1 MNERAGKL
9 VKNLSGEMTY
19 YSFRPCALPP
29 VPDVEIDSEMQQLL
43 IEAHRNIAI
52 LDGLS
57 DRIPNHDLFISMYV
71 RKEALV
77 SSQIEGTQCTIDDI
91 FDPSI
96 DENVN
101 ADVSDVV
108 NYVRAINY
116 AVERMKVFPLCNR
129 LIRDIHAVLMKS
141 VRGSDKTPGE
151 FRRSQNWIGGAGS
164 TLKNARYI
172 PPNYKDM
179 LKSMND
185 LERFINCE
193 DNMDPIIKSALIHY
207 QFESI
212 HPFLDGN
219 GRIGRLLITLF
230 LMKEGILSSPVL
242 YLSCYLKTNR
252 SEYYDRLSD
261 IRTNGSFEQWIKF
274 FLKGVSETAQD
285 ATAAIDKLNALHS
298 KNEAL
303 LPNARIKNFLG
314 HLENNPIITIPIA
327 AECLQCSRNTIANY
341 VKLMCDK
348 GILKPSSKTGK
359 TVIYSYEPYLSILRE
374 GTTLFPSR

>member
-116 AVERMKVFPLCNR
+116 AVERMKGFPLCNR
-129 LIRDIHAVLMKS
+129 LIRDTHAVLMKS
-141 VRGSDKTPGE
+141 VRGSEKTPGE
-151 FRRSQNWIGGAGS
+151 FRKSQNWIGGAGS

-185 LERFINCE
+185 LERFINRE

-242 YLSCYLKTNR
+242 YLSCYLKANR

-261 IRTNGSFEQWIKF
+261 IRNNGSFEQWIKF
-274 FLKGVSETAQD
+274 FLKGVAETAQD
-285 ATAAIDKLNALHS
+285 ATAAIDKLNALHN

-303 LPNARIKNFLG
+303 LPNARIKNFLA
-314 HLENNPIITIPIA
+314 HLESNPIITIPIA
-327 AECLQCSRNTIANY
+327 AECLQCSRNTMANY
-341 VKLMCDK
+341 VKFMCEK

-359 TVIYSYEPYLSILRE
+359 TVIYSYDSYLSILRE
-374 GTTLFPSR
+374 GTTLFSHR

>member
-29 VPDVEIDSEMQQLL
+29 VPDIEIDSEMQQLL
-43 IEAHRNIAI
+43 IEAHRKISV

-116 AVERMKVFPLCNR
+116 AVERMKGFPLCNR
-129 LIRDIHAVLMKS
+129 LIRDTHAVLMKS
-141 VRGSDKTPGE
+141 VRGSEKTPGE
-151 FRRSQNWIGGAGS
+151 FRKSQNWIGGAGS

-207 QFESI
+207 HFESI

-219 GRIGRLLITLF
+219 GRIGRLLVTLF

-242 YLSCYLKTNR
+242 YLSCYLKANR

-261 IRTNGSFEQWIKF
+261 IRNNGSFEQWIKF
-274 FLKGVSETAQD
+274 FLKGVAETAQD
-285 ATAAIDKLNALHS
+285 ATAAIDILNALHN

-303 LPNARIKNFLG
+303 LPNARIKNFLA
-314 HLENNPIITIPIA
+314 HLESNPIITIPIA
-327 AECLQCSRNTIANY
+327 AECLQCSRNTMANY
-341 VKLMCDK
+341 VKFMCEK

-359 TVIYSYEPYLSILRE
+359 TVIYSYDSYLSILRE
-374 GTTLFPSR
+374 GTTLFSHR

>member
-57 DRIPNHDLFISMYV
+57 DRIPNHNLFISMYV

-185 LERFINCE
+185 LERFINSE

-274 FLKGVSETAQD
+274 FLKGVAETAQD
-285 ATAAIDKLNALHS
+285 ATVAIDKLNALHN

-327 AECLQCSRNTIANY
+327 AECLQCSRNTMANY

>member
-29 VPDVEIDSEMQQLL
+29 VPDIEIDSEMQQLL
-43 IEAHRNIAI
+43 IEAHRKISV

-151 FRRSQNWIGGAGS
+151 FRKSQNWIGGAGS

-185 LERFINCE
+185 LERFINRE

-219 GRIGRLLITLF
+219 GRIGRLLVTLF

-242 YLSCYLKTNR
+242 YLSCYLKANR

-261 IRTNGSFEQWIKF
+261 IRNNGSFEQWIKF
-274 FLKGVSETAQD
+274 FLKGVAETAQD
-285 ATAAIDKLNALHS
+285 ATAAIDKLNALHN

-303 LPNARIKNFLG
+303 LPNARIKNFLA
-314 HLENNPIITIPIA
+314 HLESNPIITIPIA
-327 AECLQCSRNTIANY
+327 AECLQCSRNTMANY
-341 VKLMCDK
+341 VKFMCEK

-359 TVIYSYEPYLSILRE
+359 TVIYSYDSYLSILRE
-374 GTTLFPSR
+374 GTTLFSHR

>member
-116 AVERMKVFPLCNR
+116 AVERMKGFPLCNR

-151 FRRSQNWIGGAGS
+151 FRKSQNWIGGAGS

-185 LERFINCE
+185 LERFINRE

-274 FLKGVSETAQD
+274 FLKGVAETAQD
-285 ATAAIDKLNALHS
+285 ATVAIDKLNALHN

-303 LPNARIKNFLG
+303 LPKARTKNFLAY
-314 HLENNPIITIPIA
+314 LESNPIITIPIA
-327 AECLQCSRNTIANY
+327 AECFQCSRNTMANY

-359 TVIYSYEPYLSILRE
+359 AVIYSYEPYLSILRE
-374 GTTLFPSR
+374 GTTLFPRR

>member
-185 LERFINCE
+185 LERFINSE

-242 YLSCYLKTNR
+242 YLSCYLKANR

-261 IRTNGSFEQWIKF
+261 IRNNGSFEQWIKF
-274 FLKGVSETAQD
+274 FLKGVAETAQD
-285 ATAAIDKLNALHS
+285 ATAAIDKLNALHN

-303 LPNARIKNFLG
+303 LPNARIKNFLA
-314 HLENNPIITIPIA
+314 HLESNPIITIPIA
-327 AECLQCSRNTIANY
+327 AECLQCSRNTMANY
-341 VKLMCDK
+341 VKFMCEK

-359 TVIYSYEPYLSILRE
+359 TVIYSYDSYLSILRE
-374 GTTLFPSR
+374 GTTLFSHR

>member
-19 YSFRPCALPP
+19 YSFRPCVLPP
-29 VPDVEIDSEMQQLL
+29 VPDVEIDSEMQHLL

-77 SSQIEGTQCTIDDI
+77 SSQIEGTQCTMDDI

-116 AVERMKVFPLCNR
+116 AVERMKGFPLCNR

-151 FRRSQNWIGGAGS
+151 FRKSQNWIGGAGS

-185 LERFINCE
+185 LERFINLE

-242 YLSCYLKTNR
+242 YLSCYLKANR

-261 IRTNGSFEQWIKF
+261 IRYNGSFEQWIKF
-274 FLKGVSETAQD
+274 FLKGVAETAQD
-285 ATAAIDKLNALHS
+285 ATAAIDKLNALHA
-298 KNEAL
+298 KNDNM
-303 LPNARIKNFLG
+303 LPNQKLKNFLT
-314 HLENNPIITIPIA
+314 HLESNPIITIPIA

-341 VKLMCDK
+341 VKLMCEK
-348 GILKPSSKTGK
+348 GILKPSSKTRK
-359 TVIYSYEPYLSILRE
+359 TVIYSYASYLNILRE
-374 GTTLFPSR
+374 GTTLFTNH

>member
-29 VPDVEIDSEMQQLL
+29 VPDIEIDSEMQQLL
-43 IEAHRNIAI
+43 IEAHRKISV

-116 AVERMKVFPLCNR
+116 AVERMKGFPLCNR
-129 LIRDIHAVLMKS
+129 LIRDTHAVLMKS
-141 VRGSDKTPGE
+141 VRGSEKTPGE
-151 FRRSQNWIGGAGS
+151 FRKSQNWIGGAGS

-185 LERFINCE
+185 LERFINRK

-219 GRIGRLLITLF
+219 GRIGRLLVTLF

-242 YLSCYLKTNR
+242 YLSCYLKANR

-261 IRTNGSFEQWIKF
+261 IRNNGSFEQWIKF
-274 FLKGVSETAQD
+274 FLKGVAETAQD
-285 ATAAIDKLNALHS
+285 ATAAIDILNALHN

-303 LPNARIKNFLG
+303 LPNARIKNFLA
-314 HLENNPIITIPIA
+314 HLESNPIITIPIA
-327 AECLQCSRNTIANY
+327 AECLQCSRNTMANY
-341 VKLMCDK
+341 VKFMCEK

-359 TVIYSYEPYLSILRE
+359 TVIYSYDSYLSILRE
-374 GTTLFPSR
+374 GTTLFSHR

>member
-29 VPDVEIDSEMQQLL
+29 VPDIEIDSEMQQLL
-43 IEAHRNIAI
+43 IEAHRKISV

-116 AVERMKVFPLCNR
+116 AVERMKGFPLCNR
-129 LIRDIHAVLMKS
+129 LIRDTHAVLMKS

-179 LKSMND
+179 LKSMNY
-185 LERFINCE
+185 LERFINRE

-242 YLSCYLKTNR
+242 YLSCYLKANR

-261 IRTNGSFEQWIKF
+261 IRNNGSFEQWIKF
-274 FLKGVSETAQD
+274 FLKGVAETAQD
-285 ATAAIDKLNALHS
+285 ATAAIDKLNALHN

-303 LPNARIKNFLG
+303 LPNARIKNFLA
-314 HLENNPIITIPIA
+314 HLESNPIITIPIA
-327 AECLQCSRNTIANY
+327 AECLQCSRNTMANY
-341 VKLMCDK
+341 VKFMCEK

-359 TVIYSYEPYLSILRE
+359 TVIYSYDSYLSILRE
-374 GTTLFPSR
+374 GTTLFSHR

>member
-151 FRRSQNWIGGAGS
+151 FRRSQNGIGGAGS

-185 LERFINCE
+185 LERFINSE

-274 FLKGVSETAQD
+274 FLKGVAETAQD
-285 ATAAIDKLNALHS
+285 ATVAIDKLNALHN

-359 TVIYSYEPYLSILRE
+359 AVIYSYEPYLSILRE
-374 GTTLFPSR
+374 GTTLFPRR